1 MGGDLR
7 MSIDSRY
14 WDRDFDTQPWAWIE
28 AWQAQRLAT
37 MLDTLPQRSE
47 LYRDILAG
55 AGRRIGLRGYW
66 VSRGRLPTLDMLGTI
81 PFTTKDTLRLAQHD
95 TPQGRPLGSQQAV
108 PQEYI
113 VQVVSSAGTTGRPIF
128 CGLTRHDHEVWND
141 AAANAFWTAGLR
153 PDDVVA
159 HLVGPPAGAGG
170 WPFADGMRRLGAAV
184 IWLAGCSPDRLIER
198 LLTLRASAAMTTT
211 AFGLNLAEQEVS
223 GKRAVDLGIR
233 KLLAFGE
240 PGLSETE
247 VRRQL
252 SEGWGVSHV
261 RDVMG
266 VAEVMAGMWS
276 ECEDASG
283 MHFNAARYVIVE
295 LVDPE
300 TGARLPWVDGVR
312 GEAVYTT
319 FDRDATP
326 VLRYRSADHVE
337 VTGTRCACGRTSP
350 KVRRVGRAD
359 DRLVYQAVTV
369 FPTAIRSVVLR
380 RFGDVLE
387 PRIRI
392 WKETA
397 EQVRFD
403 RPIPLEV
410 EAKNG
415 VGNDRWQ
422 LLAQQIREAVR
433 EELRV
438 GVAPVLMPSG
448 TLPRGGYTAALV
460 QVRPG
465 ADPDG
470 DGFARRPETNG

>member
-1 MGGDLR
+1 

-14 WDRDFDTQPWAWIE
+14 WDRDFETQPWAWIE
-28 AWQAQRLAT
+28 SWQAQQLAT
-37 MLDTLPQRSE
+37 MLESLPQRSE
-47 LYRDILAG
+47 LYREILAG

-66 VSRGRLPTLDMLGTI
+66 VSRGRLPTLDMLETV
-81 PFTTKDTLRLAQHD
+81 PFTTKDTLRHAQHG
-95 TPQGRPLGSQQAV
+95 TPPGRPLGSQQAV

-113 VQVVSSAGTTGRPIF
+113 VQIVSSAGTTGRPVF
-128 CGLTRHDHEVWND
+128 CGLTRHDHEIWND

-159 HLVGPPAGAGG
+159 HLAGLPPGASG

-184 IWLAGCSPDRLIER
+184 IWLAGGSPEQLIER
-198 LLTLRASAAMTTT
+198 LLALRASAAMAKT
-211 AFGLNLAEQEVS
+211 AFGVQLAEQGVS
-223 GKRAVDLGIR
+223 GKRAADLGVR
-233 KLLAFGE
+233 KLLTFGE
-240 PGLSETE
+240 PGLSEPE
-247 VRRQL
+247 VRRQI
-252 SEGWGVSHV
+252 SESWGVSHV
-261 RDVMG
+261 RDMMG
-266 VAEVMAGMWS
+266 QAEVMAGMWS
-276 ECEDASG
+276 ECEDTSG
-283 MHFNAARYVIVE
+283 MHFSAARYVIVE
-295 LVDPE
+295 LIDPE
-300 TGARLPWVDGVR
+300 TADRVPWADGAR

-326 VLRYRSADHVE
+326 VLRYRSADHLE
-337 VTGTRCACGRTSP
+337 VTGTRCSCGRTSP
-350 KVRRVGRAD
+350 KVRCLGRAA

-387 PRIRI
+387 PHIRI

-415 VGNDRWQ
+415 VDNGRRQ
-422 LLAQQIREAVR
+422 LLAQEIGEAVR

-438 GVAPVLMPSG
+438 KVAPVLMPSG
-448 TLPRGGYTAALV
+448 TLSRGRDTGALV
-460 QVRPG
+460 QVRPT

-470 DGFARRPETNG
+470 DGSPADLKQTAGHRG

>member
-1 MGGDLR
+1 
-7 MSIDSRY
+7 MSFDSRY
-14 WDRDFDTQPWAWIE
+14 WDRDFETQPWAWIE
-28 AWQAQRLAT
+28 SWQAQQLAT

-47 LYRDILAG
+47 LYREILAG
-55 AGRRIGLRGYW
+55 AGRRTGLRGYW
-66 VSRGRLPTLDMLGTI
+66 VSRGRLPTLDMLETV
-81 PFTTKDTLRLAQHD
+81 PFTTRDNLRHAQQY
-95 TPQGRPLGSQQAV
+95 TPPGRPLGSQQAV
-108 PQEYI
+108 PQEYV
-113 VQVVSSAGTTGRPIF
+113 VQIVSSAGRTGRPLF
-128 CGLTRHDHEVWND
+128 CGLTRHDHEIWND

-159 HLVGPPAGAGG
+159 HLAGLPAGASG

-184 IWLAGCSPDRLIER
+184 TWLAGSSPEQLIER
-198 LLTLRASAAMTTT
+198 LPALRASAAMTTT
-211 AFGLNLAEQEVS
+211 AFGVQMAEQEVT

-233 KLLAFGE
+233 KVLAFGE
-240 PGLSETE
+240 PGLSEPE
-247 VRRQL
+247 VRRQI

-261 RDVMG
+261 REMMG
-266 VAEVMAGMWS
+266 LAEVMAGMWS

-283 MHFNAARYVIVE
+283 MHFGAARYVIVE
-295 LVDPE
+295 LIDPE
-300 TGARLPWVDGVR
+300 TGDRMPWADGVR

-326 VLRYRSADHVE
+326 VLRYRSADHLE

-350 KVRRVGRAD
+350 KVRCLGRSD
-359 DRLVYQAVTV
+359 DLLAYEAVTV
-369 FPTAIRSVVLR
+369 FPAAIRSVVLR

-387 PRIRI
+387 PRVRI

-415 VGNDRWQ
+415 VDYDRWR
-422 LLAQQIREAVR
+422 LLAQEIGEAVR
-433 EELRV
+433 QELRV
-438 GVAPVLMPSG
+438 KVAPVLMPSG
-448 TLPRGGYTAALV
+448 TLPRGGYPAALV
-460 QVRPG
+460 QVRPT

-470 DGFARRPETNG
+470 DASAADLKQTADRRG